1 MNLIVDL
8 IGIFFSLLGEIYV
21 RIKHY
26 LFLVIFII
34 LLMIGFAIKY
44 PLLIMTS
51 LLLLII
57 SIGSIRYKL
66 EEKKNAKKIH
76 KTGKDKLVESKK
88 AK

>member
-1 MNLIVDL
+1 MADL
-8 IGIFFSLLGEIYV
+8 IGVFFSLLGEIYV
-21 RIKHY
+21 RIKYY
-26 LFLVIFII
+26 LFLTIFII
-34 LLMIGFAIKY
+34 LLMIGFVIKH

-57 SIGSIRYKL
+57 STGSIRYRL

>member
-1 MNLIVDL
+1 MNLIADL
-8 IGIFFSLLGEIYV
+8 IRVFFSLLGEIYV

-26 LFLVIFII
+26 LFLIIFII
-34 LLMIGFAIKY
+34 LLMIGFSIKH

-57 SIGSIRYKL
+57 STGSIRYRL

-76 KTGKDKLVESKK
+76 KTGKDKLVEPKK
-88 AK
+88 AE